1 MMNTSSSA
9 VFSQRQPCCCC
20 VVIEHTSWLTSRGI
34 YEDIDNAGRHRGA
47 AVNSVLVLG
56 LTPSWVHPVPA
67 RIKVWCCFNCCQ
79 GFRKQKVWCNVY
91 RKSPLKAGTV
101 FFTLSQ
107 LSTIRHS
114 EDHHRIEGDWSPPH
128 PTPPKND
135 GSQGVSDAFHLY
147 ILLRWKSYMQEDW
160 NLPVHHSHSSTQV
173 NMMGMGTGSV

>member
-56 LTPSWVHPVPA
+56 LTRSWVHPVPA
-67 RIKVWCCFNCCQ
+67 RIKVWCCFYCCQ
-79 GFRKQKVWCNVY
+79 GFRKQKIWCNVY
-91 RKSPLKAGTV
+91 RRWQSPQSPTKAGTV

-114 EDHHRIEGDWSPPH
+114 EDHHRVEGDWLPPPH
-128 PTPPKND
+128 PPKMMAVKEFLML
-135 GSQGVSDAFHLY
+135 STCISYSDEN
-147 ILLRWKSYMQEDW
+147 RTCRRM
-160 NLPVHHSHSSTQV
+160 HHSHSNTQV